1 MSRLLLATA
10 VFACLIGAAP
20 VSLEAQGPDSSATN
34 GKMDDHMMGPWKE
47 MNDFH
52 RVLGATWHPA
62 SQKGDMIP
70 LRARAKELR
79 LAADAWAASK
89 APEMVP
95 SCTSEGV
102 RRMVNKVAHESKAIV
117 AMLDAQV
124 DDTWLMAQFKRLHSS
139 FEAAE
144 GQCGNGDKGR

>member
-20 VSLEAQGPDSSATN
+20 VSLEAQGPDSSAMN

-52 RVLGATWHPA
+52 RLLAATWHPA
-62 SQKGDMIP
+62 SEKGYMIP
-70 LRARAKELR
+70 LRARAKELKS
-79 LAADAWAASK
+79 AADAWAASK

-95 SCTSEGV
+95 SCASEGV
-102 RRMVNKVAHESKAIV
+102 RRMVDKVAHESKAIV

-124 DDTWLMAQFKRLHSS
+124 DDTWLMAQFKRLHTS
-139 FEAAE
+139 FEAAQ
-144 GQCGNGDKGR
+144 GQCGNGDQSR